1 MIPDSVTIE
10 VVLVKENEDVLVTLD
25 GQVGVALRY
34 RDVIEIRKAGHASA
48 AHRVPQENYFEILR
62 TKLNGAIHRR
72 GRPC

>member
-34 RDVIEIRKAGHASA
+34 RDVIEIRKAGDALA
-48 AHRVPQENYFEILR
+48 AHRVPRENYFEILR
-62 TKLNGAIHRR
+62 TKLKWAIPRK

>member
-34 RDVIEIRKAGHASA
+34 RDVIEIRKAET
-48 AHRVPQENYFEILR
+48 RLR
-62 TKLNGAIHRR
+62 LIECPRKISKSCAPSSSGAIPRR